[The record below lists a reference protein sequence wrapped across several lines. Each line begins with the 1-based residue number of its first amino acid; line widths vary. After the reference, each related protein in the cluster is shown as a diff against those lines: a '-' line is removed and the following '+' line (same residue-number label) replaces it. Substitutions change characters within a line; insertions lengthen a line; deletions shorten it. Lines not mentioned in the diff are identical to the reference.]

1 MKKALGIFVLSMF
14 IISMGMGFVSADTP
28 AEAVKGVIRGV
39 YDAFE
44 PFLSAVVGDTQD
56 SADMFL
62 VKILFL
68 IIIFAIIWKSL
79 EKISFFSESEWVL
92 WVISIAVSIVSVRWF
107 GDMEVVNSVLLPY
120 SALGITLAAGI
131 PFVLYFLVVE
141 DFKKTMR
148 KVSWI
153 FFIVVFIGL
162 WFSRMGEVVKGTA
175 IGGNVG
181 GFAYIYLITAGVA
194 FLVLMFDGTI
204 QKIKNKMKAEK
215 GMSYKQ
221 MERKHRVMNDLDKA
235 RDLKVDMINRG
246 DTSANIK
253 KADDHIKKLEKSL
266 AGFP

>member
-1 MKKALGIFVLSMF
+1 MKKALGIFILGIF
-14 IISMGMGFVSADTP
+14 IISMGAGIVSAGP
-28 AEAVKGVIRGV
+28 VEQINSVIKGI
-39 YDAFE
+39 YDVFE
-44 PFLSAVVGDTQD
+44 PLLSIVIGDTQD
-56 SADMFL
+56 STDFFL
-62 VKILFL
+62 VKVLFL
-68 IIIFAIIWKSL
+68 IIIFAVVWKSL

-92 WVISIAVSIVSVRWF
+92 WIVSIAVSIISVRWF

-141 DFKKTMR
+141 NFKKTMR

-162 WFSRMGEVVKGTA
+162 WFSRAGEVVNSTA
-175 IGGNVG
+175 VGGNVG

-204 QKIKNKMKAEK
+204 QKIKNKIKAEK
-215 GMSYKQ
+215 GMSYKE
-221 MERKHRVMNDLDKA
+221 MERKHRVMDDLDKA

-246 DTSANIK
+246 DTPANIK